1 MAHDPDSPASTLMYT
16 ILSKPES
23 EGQHG
28 QIELGGKVVS
38 TFSQADVNQ
47 GLVTYLMN
55 KQVR

>member
-1 MAHDPDSPASTLMYT
+1 MYT

-28 QIELGGKVVS
+28 QIDLGGRVVS

-55 KQVR
+55 KQVSSCTL